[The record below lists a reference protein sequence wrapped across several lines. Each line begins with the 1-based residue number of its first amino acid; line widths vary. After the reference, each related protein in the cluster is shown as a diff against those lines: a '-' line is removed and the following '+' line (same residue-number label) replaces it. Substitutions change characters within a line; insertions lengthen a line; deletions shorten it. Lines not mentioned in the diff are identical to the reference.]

1 MRRTRIL
8 AWRSHV
14 RLLLNEMTGG
24 LEDARAALQEAERV
38 GDPVLIAVAI
48 ARVGQAET
56 WAAEIT
62 PGLLERGA
70 EIEERLGLS
79 LEFVDSPLLWL
90 IRLRMRQGEI
100 AWPRTA
106 LEEIERKAA
115 ARGDEGTRVIA
126 IGALSMLEWLA
137 GRWERAL
144 DHATNAH
151 EIAEL
156 GLNPHTRAYVARVKA
171 LVETDLGLVDRA
183 RSTADAGLAIAR
195 ARSGDFFTIAQ
206 LAALGR
212 VELALGH
219 LEAANGYLHDLPGR
233 LLAAGTKD
241 PTNVAWADAI
251 ETLVAVG
258 ELEEARSYLEPYEA
272 HARALG
278 SPWGLAAAA
287 RCRGVLTAAEG
298 ELPAA
303 VAAFDRALGVLDAHP
318 YPFERARTLL
328 ALGSAHRQAK
338 QKRLA
343 RETIED
349 ALAIFEAL
357 GARLWAEKARAELK
371 RISGRRRASA
381 DELTETEDRI
391 ARLAVRGHSNKAIAA
406 ELRMSV
412 HTVGAHLSHVY
423 RKLAIRSRGELAGT
437 LELVQVPAK
446 ATNDA
451 ANPANDG
458 AKV

>member
-1 MRRTRIL
+1 MGRP
-8 AWRSHV
+8 RS
-14 RLLLNEMTGG
+14 LP
-24 LEDARAALQEAERV
+24 ASSSAAPRSRSTSGSRSSIVE
-38 GDPVLIAVAI
+38 
-48 ARVGQAET
+48 
-56 WAAEIT
+56 
-62 PGLLERGA
+62 
-70 EIEERLGLS
+70 
-79 LEFVDSPLLWL
+79 SPRLWL

-106 LEEIERKAA
+106 LEEMERKAA

-156 GLNPHTRAYVARVKA
+156 GLNPHTRAYVARMKA

-212 VELALGH
+212 VELALGN
-219 LEAANGYLHDLPGR
+219 LEAADGYLHDLPGR

-251 ETLVAVG
+251 ETLRRRGRARRGPLLPRAVRG
-258 ELEEARSYLEPYEA
+258 ARPGSRQSLGPGCCSPLPRRARRRPKANCRRPSPPSTALSRELE
-272 HARALG
+272 
-278 SPWGLAAAA
+278 
-287 RCRGVLTAAEG
+287 
-298 ELPAA
+298 
-303 VAAFDRALGVLDAHP
+303 AHP
-318 YPFERARTLL
+318 YPFERGRTLL
-328 ALGSAHRQAK
+328 APRLGAPPGEAEAPRP
-338 QKRLA
+338 RDDRGGA
-343 RETIED
+343 RVFDE
-349 ALAIFEAL
+349 L

-381 DELTETEDRI
+381 EELTETEDRV
-391 ARLAVRGHSNKAIAA
+391 ARLAVQGLPNKAIAA